1 MAPASDSVL
10 PFRTSHA
17 TSPSVGESAS
27 AHLVG
32 ICGSGMNAL
41 ASLLLDLGWSITGSD
56 SHPSEALVQ
65 NFRLRSVQ
73 IHRGHDSR
81 HLPPRTNVLIHSAAI
96 PASNPERQAAARL
109 GIPQLSYSRMLG
121 VLMRSR
127 TGVCIAGTHGK
138 STTAAMVA
146 SILLHS
152 GREPSA
158 CIGAELCASGKSGWA
173 GAGELFVA
181 ESCEYRRSFLD
192 LSPSCA
198 AILSVEP
205 DHFDYFR
212 DFGETCEA
220 FRQFAT
226 RVPPTGI
233 LVVRG
238 DCEAAAEAARAT
250 SAAVETF
257 SLAADSDWHASE
269 LRQAG
274 DGVRFSVFHGRE
286 PFAEFLLTLPGRHN
300 VFNALAA
307 IALCHHLGVS
317 STEIV
322 TALAQFRGVRR
333 RFEQKG
339 TWRGVTLVD
348 DYAHHPTEILA
359 TLTAARERFGRRR
372 LWCVFQPHQLSRLRA
387 LFTEFSESLALADE
401 LLIAPVY
408 AARETVDSTAER
420 LVQELVHSIADA
432 GGRARYCADLDR
444 IMATLEDEARPGDVV
459 MTMGAGDI
467 DRVHYEFHRRV
478 QRNRAS

>member
-1 MAPASDSVL
+1 MS
-10 PFRTSHA
+10 
-17 TSPSVGESAS
+17 
-27 AHLVG
+27 
-32 ICGSGMNAL
+32 AL

-56 SHPSEALVQ
+56 SHPNDALNQ
-65 NFRLRSVQ
+65 KFRLRGVQ
-73 IHRGHDSR
+73 IHRGHDIH
-81 HLPPRTNVLIHSAAI
+81 HLPPRTDVLVYSAAI
-96 PASNPERQAAARL
+96 PANNPERQAAAKL
-109 GIPQLSYSRMLG
+109 DIPQLAYSRMLG

-152 GREPSA
+152 GRDPSA
-158 CIGAELCASGKSGWA
+158 CIGAELCASGRGGWT

-226 RVPPTGI
+226 RVSPTGI

-238 DCEAAAEAARAT
+238 DCEAAAEVARAA
-250 SAAVETF
+250 SAPVETF
-257 SLAADSDWHASE
+257 SLAADSDWHASDV
-269 LRQAG
+269 RQTRN
-274 DGVRFSVFHGRE
+274 GVRFVVFHGRA
-286 PFAEFLLTLPGRHN
+286 PFSEFSLRLPGRHN
-300 VFNALAA
+300 VVNALAA

-317 STEIV
+317 PTEIG

-333 RFEQKG
+333 RFESKG

-348 DYAHHPTEILA
+348 DYAHHPTEVFA
-359 TLTAARERFGRRR
+359 TLMAARERFDRRR

-401 LLIAPVY
+401 LLIAPIY
-408 AARETVDSTAER
+408 AARETVDANADR

-432 GGRARYCADLDR
+432 GGRARYCANLDR

-459 MTMGAGDI
+459 LTMGAGDI